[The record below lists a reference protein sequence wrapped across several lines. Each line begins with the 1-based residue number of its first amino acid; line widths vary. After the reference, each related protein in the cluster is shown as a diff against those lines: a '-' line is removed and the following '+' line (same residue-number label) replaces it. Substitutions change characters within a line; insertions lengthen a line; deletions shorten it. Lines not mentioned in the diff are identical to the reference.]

1 MLKVESLPQR
11 VRFSLRD
18 KEIFPN
24 TILSPMDGV
33 TDAPFRRLCRVLS
46 GDRMGL
52 LVSEFVPTDG
62 DAVFN
67 PDGHKQLRFFPE
79 ERPFGVQIFGRFP
92 DRMSTAACKI
102 AETFRPEFIEVNAGC
117 PAPKVAGKGSGSGLL
132 RDLPRLQEILHEV
145 KKALEATAPEIPLT
159 LKCRIGWDDESI
171 NVMETLKIAE
181 GEGVEM
187 LTVHGRTRL
196 QGYNGL
202 ANWDWIGK
210 VAAAAKIP
218 VIGNGDVNSVECA
231 RERINTYGVS
241 GVSIGRGAM
250 HNPWIFGQIADAWEG
265 REKHVI
271 TAQEALDVF
280 PLYYK
285 FKIEDGATEMNAMGR
300 MKQLAARLC
309 KGFCLD
315 DKCVDRASRPS
326 LLGHDRDQHLGQERS
341 DCPKTKDERCRSRN
355 GVRDDNEEGT
365 LVQVRDD
372 NEVAMSVR
380 QALLTSQSAA
390 EMLDQV
396 EKLKEGIAR
405 EMVFE
410 PERLVNLN
418 GAKETELKFGDQFKG
433 R

>member
-1 MLKVESLPQR
+1 
-11 VRFSLRD
+11 
-18 KEIFPN
+18 
-24 TILSPMDGV
+24 MDGV

-79 ERPFGVQIFGRFP
+79 ERPFGIQIFGRFP
-92 DRMSTAACKI
+92 DRMADAAGKI
-102 AETFRPEFIEVNAGC
+102 AERYHPEFIEVNAGC

-132 RDLPRLQEILHEV
+132 RDLSRLQEILHEV
-145 KKALEATAPEIPLT
+145 KAVLDAKTPEIPLT

-171 NVMETLKIAE
+171 NVMETLRIAE

-210 VAAAAKIP
+210 VAAAANIP

-271 TAQEALDVF
+271 TAQEVLDVF

-309 KGFCLD
+309 KGFVL
-315 DKCVDRASRPS
+315 
-326 LLGHDRDQHLGQERS
+326 ENW
-341 DCPKTKDERCRSRN
+341 RSRN
-355 GVRDDNEEGT
+355 GVRDDNAGGAIPSE
-365 LVQVRDD
+365 
-372 NEVAMSVR
+372 NNVAMSVR
-380 QALLTSQSAA
+380 QALLTCQSAS
-390 EMLDQV
+390 EMLDRVQ
-396 EKLKEGIAR
+396 ELNEGVAR

>member
-1 MLKVESLPQR
+1 MLKIDNLPKK
-11 VRFSLRD
+11 VRFNLRN

-67 PDGHKQLRFFPE
+67 PDGHKQLKFFPE

-92 DRMSTAACKI
+92 DRMAAAAGKI
-102 AETFRPEFIEVNAGC
+102 AERYHPEFIEVNAGC

-132 RDLPRLQEILHEV
+132 RDLSRLQEILHEV
-145 KKALEATAPEIPLT
+145 KAVLDAKTPEIPLT

-171 NVMETLKIAE
+171 NVMETLRIAE

-210 VAAAAKIP
+210 VAAAANIP

-271 TAQEALDVF
+271 TAQEVLDVF

-309 KGFCLD
+309 KGFVL
-315 DKCVDRASRPS
+315 
-326 LLGHDRDQHLGQERS
+326 ENW
-341 DCPKTKDERCRSRN
+341 RSRN
-355 GVRDDNEEGT
+355 GVRDDNAGGAIPSE
-365 LVQVRDD
+365 
-372 NEVAMSVR
+372 NNVAMSVR
-380 QALLTSQSAA
+380 QALLTCQSAS
-390 EMLDQV
+390 EMLDRVQ
-396 EKLKEGIAR
+396 ELNEGVAR

>member
-1 MLKVESLPQR
+1 MLKTVESSKKAEKPAR
-11 VRFSLRD
+11 ISFRLRGL
-18 KEIFPN
+18 EVFPN

-46 GDRMGL
+46 GNRMGL

-67 PDGHKQLRFFPE
+67 LDGHRQLRFFPE

-92 DRMSTAACKI
+92 DKMAAAAKKI
-102 AETFRPEFIEVNAGC
+102 AVALKPDFIEVNAGC

-145 KKALEATAPEIPLT
+145 RATLDTCGVDMPLT
-159 LKCRIGWDDESI
+159 LKCRIGWDSESI
-171 NVMETLKIAE
+171 NVLETLWIAE

-218 VIGNGDVNSVECA
+218 VIGNGDVNSVEVA
-231 RERINTYGVS
+231 RERINNYGVD

-265 REKHVI
+265 KPAHEI
-271 TAQEALDVF
+271 TAVEALDVF
-280 PLYYK
+280 PLYYG
-285 FKIEDGATEMNAMGR
+285 FKIEDGSTDKGAEGR
-300 MKQLAARLC
+300 LKQLAARLC
-309 KGFCLD
+309 KGFCLNEDGAASPECHPGAEGDRIQVLNGAD
-315 DKCVDRASRPS
+315 D
-326 LLGHDRDQHLGQERS
+326 
-341 DCPKTKDERCRSRN
+341 
-355 GVRDDNEEGT
+355 
-365 LVQVRDD
+365 
-372 NEVAMSVR
+372 VAMRVR
-380 QALLTSQSAA
+380 QALLSSSCAA
-390 EMLDQV
+390 ELLDRAQS
-396 EKLKEGIAR
+396 LKEGLAKDLK
-405 EMVFE
+405 FD
-410 PERLVNLN
+410 PDRLVNLN

>member
-1 MLKVESLPQR
+1 MLKNVESLKNGRIPRR
-11 VRFSLRD
+11 VKFKLRD
-18 KEIFPN
+18 LDVFPN

-62 DAVFN
+62 DAAFRVE
-67 PDGHKQLRFFPE
+67 GHKQLKFFPE
-79 ERPFGVQIFGRFP
+79 ERPFGVQIFGRYP
-92 DRMSTAACKI
+92 DRMAVAAKKI
-102 AETFRPEFIEVNAGC
+102 AEELHPDYIEVNAGC

-132 RDLPRLQEILHEV
+132 RDLPRLQEILHDV
-145 KKALEATAPEIPLT
+145 RAALDASATEGHVNLPLT
-159 LKCRIGWDDESI
+159 LKCRIGWDSESI

-202 ANWDWIGK
+202 ADWDWIGK

-218 VIGNGDVNSVECA
+218 VIGNGDVNSVEVA
-231 RERINTYGVS
+231 RERIENYSVS

-265 REKHVI
+265 KPARVM
-271 TAQEALDVF
+271 TATEALDVF
-280 PLYYK
+280 PLYYR
-285 FKIEDGATEMNAMGR
+285 FKMEDGVTELGALGR
-300 MKQLAARLC
+300 LKQLAARLC
-309 KGFCLD
+309 KGFSESAMDIRQTLLRSGTAGEFFD
-315 DKCVDRASRPS
+315 NLES
-326 LLGHDRDQHLGQERS
+326 LREGVARDL
-341 DCPKTKDERCRSRN
+341 
-355 GVRDDNEEGT
+355 
-365 LVQVRDD
+365 
-372 NEVAMSVR
+372 
-380 QALLTSQSAA
+380 
-390 EMLDQV
+390 
-396 EKLKEGIAR
+396 
-405 EMVFE
+405 VFE

-418 GAKETELKFGDQFKG
+418 GAKETELKFGDQFAG

>member
-1 MLKVESLPQR
+1 MLKS
-11 VRFSLRD
+11 FKLRNL
-18 KEIFPN
+18 EIFPN

-33 TDAPFRRLCRVLS
+33 TDAPFRRLCRFLS
-46 GDRMGL
+46 KNRMGL

-62 DAVFN
+62 DAVFCL
-67 PDGHKQLRFFPE
+67 DGHKQLKFFPE

-92 DRMSTAACKI
+92 DRMAAAAKKI
-102 AETFRPEFIEVNAGC
+102 AENLHPEFIEVNAGC

-132 RDLPRLQEILHEV
+132 RDLPRLQEILHDV
-145 KKALEATAPEIPLT
+145 RAALDASSVDIPMT
-159 LKCRIGWDDESI
+159 LKCRIGWDDQSI

-210 VAAAAKIP
+210 VASAAKIP
-218 VIGNGDVNSVECA
+218 VIGNGDVNSVATA
-231 RERINTYGVS
+231 RERLETYGVS

-265 REKHVI
+265 KTAHEI
-271 TAQEALDVF
+271 TAEEALDVF

-285 FKIEDGATEMNAMGR
+285 FKLEDGSTELGALGR
-300 MKQLAARLC
+300 LKQLAARLC
-309 KGFCLD
+309 KGFD
-315 DKCVDRASRPS
+315 DPEMQVRQTLLTARTPEVFFERLES
-326 LLGHDRDQHLGQERS
+326 L
-341 DCPKTKDERCRSRN
+341 KN
-355 GVRDDNEEGT
+355 GVAKTMRYDPN
-365 LVQVRDD
+365 
-372 NEVAMSVR
+372 
-380 QALLTSQSAA
+380 
-390 EMLDQV
+390 
-396 EKLKEGIAR
+396 
-405 EMVFE
+405 
-410 PERLVNLN
+410 RLVNLN

>member
-1 MLKVESLPQR
+1 MAQKPAKISFR
-11 VRFSLRD
+11 LRGLD
-18 KEIFPN
+18 VFPN

-46 GDRMGL
+46 GNRMGL

-67 PDGHKQLRFFPE
+67 LEGHKQLRFFPE

-92 DRMSTAACKI
+92 DKMAAAAKKI
-102 AETFRPEFIEVNAGC
+102 AVALKPEFIEVNAGC

-145 KKALEATAPEIPLT
+145 RKTLDTCGVDMPLT
-159 LKCRIGWDDESI
+159 LKCRIGWDSESI
-171 NVMETLKIAE
+171 NVMETLRIAE

-202 ANWDWIGK
+202 ADWDWIGK

-218 VIGNGDVNSVECA
+218 VIGNGDVNSVEVA
-231 RERINTYGVS
+231 RERINNYGVD

-265 REKHVI
+265 KPAHEI
-271 TAQEALDVF
+271 TAVEALDVF
-280 PLYYK
+280 PLYYG
-285 FKIEDGATEMNAMGR
+285 FKIEDGSTEMGALGR
-300 MKQLAARLC
+300 LKQLAARLC
-309 KGFCLD
+309 KGFCLEKSVDTLAPAGLRCD
-315 DKCVDRASRPS
+315 DV
-326 LLGHDRDQHLGQERS
+326 
-341 DCPKTKDERCRSRN
+341 T
-355 GVRDDNEEGT
+355 DD
-365 LVQVRDD
+365 
-372 NEVAMSVR
+372 VAMRVR
-380 QALLTSQSAA
+380 QTLLTA
-390 EMLDQV
+390 ENPAEFFDRLQA
-396 EKLKEGIAR
+396 LREGEAR
-405 EMVFE
+405 EMRYD
-410 PERLVNLN
+410 PSRLVNLN
-418 GAKETELKFGDQFKG
+418 GAKENELKFGDQFAG

>member
-1 MLKVESLPQR
+1 MLKVVKKPKRTSFR
-11 VRFSLRD
+11 LRNR
-18 KEIFPN
+18 EIFPN

-46 GDRMGL
+46 GNRMGL

-62 DAVFN
+62 DAVFRL
-67 PDGHKQLRFFPE
+67 DGHKQLKFFPE
-79 ERPFGVQIFGRFP
+79 ERPFGIQIFGRFP
-92 DRMSTAACKI
+92 DKMAEAARKI
-102 AETFRPEFIEVNAGC
+102 ALELHPEFIEVNAGC

-145 KKALEATAPEIPLT
+145 RTALDRSCPEMPLT
-159 LKCRIGWDDESI
+159 LKCRIGWDSESI

-202 ANWDWIGK
+202 ADWDWIGK

-218 VIGNGDVNSVECA
+218 VIGNGDVNSVEVA
-231 RERINTYGVS
+231 RERIETYGVA

-265 REKHVI
+265 KTAHEI
-271 TAQEALDVF
+271 TAVEALDVF

-285 FKIEDGATEMNAMGR
+285 FKLEDGSTEMGALGR
-300 MKQLAARLC
+300 LKQLAARLC

-315 DKCVDRASRPS
+315 KRTAVPQECHPGAEGDRIHV
-326 LLGHDRDQHLGQERS
+326 LNDG
-341 DCPKTKDERCRSRN
+341 N
-355 GVRDDNEEGT
+355 DDA
-365 LVQVRDD
+365 
-372 NEVAMSVR
+372 AMQVR
-380 QALLTSQSAA
+380 QALLTAQ
-390 EMLDQV
+390 EPMDFFDRLHMLR
-396 EKLKEGIAR
+396 EGMAR
-405 EMVFE
+405 DMRYD
-410 PERLVNLN
+410 PSRLVNLN
-418 GAKETELKFGDQFKG
+418 GSKETEIRSGDQFAG

>member
-1 MLKVESLPQR
+1 MGVFPAKI
-11 VRFSLRD
+11 RFKLRD
-18 KEIFPN
+18 LDVFPN

-67 PDGHKQLRFFPE
+67 LEGHKQLRFFPE

-92 DRMSTAACKI
+92 DKMAAAAQKI
-102 AETFRPEFIEVNAGC
+102 AVSLKPDFIEVNAGC

-132 RDLPRLQEILHEV
+132 RDLPRLQEILHDV
-145 KKALEATAPEIPLT
+145 RAALDRCGVDMPLT
-159 LKCRIGWDDESI
+159 LKCRIGWDSDSI
-171 NVMETLKIAE
+171 NVMETLAIAE

-202 ANWDWIGK
+202 ADWDWIGK

-218 VIGNGDVNSVECA
+218 VIGNGDVNSVARAFEC
-231 RERINTYGVS
+231 INRYGVA

-250 HNPWIFGQIADAWEG
+250 HNPWIFGQIADAWEDKPA
-265 REKHVI
+265 RVI
-271 TAQEALDVF
+271 TAAEALDVF
-280 PLYYK
+280 KLYYG
-285 FKIEDGATEMNAMGR
+285 FKIEDGSTDKGAEGR
-300 MKQLAARLC
+300 LKQLAARLC

-315 DKCVDRASRPS
+315 ERGGEADGESLDVALQVRQSLLSSSCAAELLDRA
-326 LLGHDRDQHLGQERS
+326 
-341 DCPKTKDERCRSRN
+341 
-355 GVRDDNEEGT
+355 
-365 LVQVRDD
+365 
-372 NEVAMSVR
+372 
-380 QALLTSQSAA
+380 QS
-390 EMLDQV
+390 
-396 EKLKEGIAR
+396 LKEGLAKDL
-405 EMVFE
+405 VFD
-410 PERLVNLN
+410 PDRLVNLN
-418 GAKETELKFGDQFKG
+418 GAKETELRFGDQFKG

>member
-1 MLKVESLPQR
+1 MLKIDNLPKK
-11 VRFSLRD
+11 VRFNLRN

-33 TDAPFRRLCRVLS
+33 TDAPFRRLCRILS

-67 PDGHKQLRFFPE
+67 PDGHKQLKFFPE

-92 DRMSTAACKI
+92 DRMAAAAGKI
-102 AETFRPEFIEVNAGC
+102 AERYHPEFIEVNAGC

-132 RDLPRLQEILHEV
+132 RDLPRLQEILHDV
-145 KKALEATAPEIPLT
+145 KAVLDAKTPEIPLT
-159 LKCRIGWDDESI
+159 LKCRIGWDDDSI
-171 NVMETLKIAE
+171 NVMDTLKIAE
-181 GEGVEM
+181 GEGVEL

-315 DKCVDRASRPS
+315 GNR
-326 LLGHDRDQHLGQERS
+326 
-341 DCPKTKDERCRSRN
+341 RSRN
-355 GVRDDNEEGT
+355 GVRDDNAGGAIPGEN
-365 LVQVRDD
+365 D
-372 NEVAMSVR
+372 VAMSVR
-380 QALLTSQSAA
+380 QAFLTCQSAA
-390 EMLDQV
+390 EMLDCV
-396 EKLKEGIAR
+396 EKLKDGIAR

>member
-1 MLKVESLPQR
+1 MLKIDNLPKK
-11 VRFSLRD
+11 VRFNLRN

-67 PDGHKQLRFFPE
+67 PDGHKQLKFFPE

-92 DRMSTAACKI
+92 DRMAAAAGKI
-102 AETFRPEFIEVNAGC
+102 AERYHPEFIEVNAGC

-132 RDLPRLQEILHEV
+132 RDLPRLQEILHDV
-145 KKALEATAPEIPLT
+145 KAVLDAKTPEIPLT
-159 LKCRIGWDDESI
+159 LKCRIGWDDDSI

-315 DKCVDRASRPS
+315 GDW
-326 LLGHDRDQHLGQERS
+326 
-341 DCPKTKDERCRSRN
+341 RSRN
-355 GVRDDNEEGT
+355 GVRDDNADGT
-365 LVQVRDD
+365 ISDD
-372 NEVAMSVR
+372 NIAMSVR
-380 QALLTSQSAA
+380 QALLTCQSAA
-390 EMLDQV
+390 EMLECV
-396 EKLKEGIAR
+396 EKLKDGIAR

>member
-1 MLKVESLPQR
+1 MLNNLKIPKKTS
-11 VRFSLRD
+11 FGLRSM
-18 KEIFPN
+18 EIFPN

-62 DAVFN
+62 DAVFCL
-67 PDGHKQLRFFPE
+67 DGHKQLKFFPE

-92 DRMSTAACKI
+92 DKMAAAARKI
-102 AETFRPEFIEVNAGC
+102 AESLHPDFIEVNAGC

-145 KKALEATAPEIPLT
+145 KGALDTSCPEIPLT
-159 LKCRIGWDDESI
+159 LKCRIGWDSESI
-171 NVMETLKIAE
+171 NIMETLAIAE

-202 ANWDWIGK
+202 ADWDWIGK
-210 VAAAAKIP
+210 AAAAARIP
-218 VIGNGDVNSVECA
+218 VIGNGDVNSVEVA
-231 RERINTYGVS
+231 RERIDNYGVS

-265 REKHVI
+265 KPAHEI
-271 TAQEALDVF
+271 TAAEALDVF

-285 FKIEDGATEMNAMGR
+285 FKIEDGSTEMGALGR
-300 MKQLAARLC
+300 LKQLGARLC
-309 KGFCLD
+309 KGFCID
-315 DKCVDRASRPS
+315 EQGPRACRGAEADGAGDESQDVAMHIRQT
-326 LLGHDRDQHLGQERS
+326 LLTAQNA
-341 DCPKTKDERCRSRN
+341 DEFFGRLEDLRN
-355 GVRDDNEEGT
+355 GFAKDLRYDP
-365 LVQVRDD
+365 
-372 NEVAMSVR
+372 S
-380 QALLTSQSAA
+380 
-390 EMLDQV
+390 
-396 EKLKEGIAR
+396 
-405 EMVFE
+405 
-410 PERLVNLN
+410 RLVNLN
-418 GAKETELKFGDQFKG
+418 GAKETELKFGDQFAG

>member
-1 MLKVESLPQR
+1 MGVFPAKI
-11 VRFSLRD
+11 RFKLRD
-18 KEIFPN
+18 LDVFPN

-67 PDGHKQLRFFPE
+67 LEGHKQLRFFPE

-92 DRMSTAACKI
+92 DKMAAAAQKI
-102 AETFRPEFIEVNAGC
+102 AVSLKPDFIEVNAGC

-132 RDLPRLQEILHEV
+132 RDLPRLQEILHDV
-145 KKALEATAPEIPLT
+145 RAALDRCGVDMPLT
-159 LKCRIGWDDESI
+159 LKCRIGWDSDSI
-171 NVMETLKIAE
+171 NVMETLAIAE

-202 ANWDWIGK
+202 ADWDWIGK

-218 VIGNGDVNSVECA
+218 VIGC
-231 RERINTYGVS
+231 INRYGVA

-265 REKHVI
+265 KPARVI
-271 TAQEALDVF
+271 TAAEALDVF
-280 PLYYK
+280 PLYYG
-285 FKIEDGATEMNAMGR
+285 FKIENGSTDKGAEGR
-300 MKQLAARLC
+300 LKQLAARLC

-315 DKCVDRASRPS
+315 ERGGEADGESLDVALQVRQSLLSSSCAAELLDRA
-326 LLGHDRDQHLGQERS
+326 
-341 DCPKTKDERCRSRN
+341 
-355 GVRDDNEEGT
+355 
-365 LVQVRDD
+365 
-372 NEVAMSVR
+372 
-380 QALLTSQSAA
+380 QS
-390 EMLDQV
+390 
-396 EKLKEGIAR
+396 LKEGLAKDL
-405 EMVFE
+405 VFD
-410 PERLVNLN
+410 PDRLVNLN
-418 GAKETELKFGDQFKG
+418 GAKETELRFGDQFKG

>member
-1 MLKVESLPQR
+1 MLKVDSLPQR

-18 KEIFPN
+18 KDIFPN

-79 ERPFGVQIFGRFP
+79 ERPFGIQIFGRFP
-92 DRMSTAACKI
+92 DRMADAAGKI
-102 AETFRPEFIEVNAGC
+102 AERYHPEFIEVNAGC

-132 RDLPRLQEILHEV
+132 RDLPRLQEILHDV
-145 KKALEATAPEIPLT
+145 KAVLAAKTPEIPLT
-159 LKCRIGWDDESI
+159 LKCRIGWDDDSI

-309 KGFCLD
+309 KGFCLEEGRFPLGGGND
-315 DKCVDRASRPS
+315 S
-326 LLGHDRDQHLGQERS
+326 LE
-341 DCPKTKDERCRSRN
+341 N
-355 GVRDDNEEGT
+355 VRDDNAGGAIPSE
-365 LVQVRDD
+365 
-372 NEVAMSVR
+372 NNVAMSVR
-380 QALLTSQSAA
+380 QALLTCQSAA
-390 EMLDQV
+390 EMLDRVQ
-396 EKLKEGIAR
+396 ELKEGIAR

>member
-1 MLKVESLPQR
+1 MLKVDSLPQR

-18 KEIFPN
+18 KDIFPN

-79 ERPFGVQIFGRFP
+79 ERPFGIQIFGRFP
-92 DRMSTAACKI
+92 DRMADAAGKI
-102 AETFRPEFIEVNAGC
+102 AERYHPEFIEVNAGC

-132 RDLPRLQEILHEV
+132 RDLPRLQEILHDV
-145 KKALEATAPEIPLT
+145 KAVLDAKTPEIPLT
-159 LKCRIGWDDESI
+159 LKCRIGWDDDSI

-187 LTVHGRTRL
+187 LTVHGRSRL

-309 KGFCLD
+309 KGFCLEEGRFPLGGGND
-315 DKCVDRASRPS
+315 S
-326 LLGHDRDQHLGQERS
+326 LE
-341 DCPKTKDERCRSRN
+341 N
-355 GVRDDNEEGT
+355 VRDDNAGGAIPSE
-365 LVQVRDD
+365 
-372 NEVAMSVR
+372 NNVAMSVR
-380 QALLTSQSAA
+380 QALLTCQSAA
-390 EMLDQV
+390 EMLDRVQ
-396 EKLKEGIAR
+396 ELKEGIAR

>member
-1 MLKVESLPQR
+1 
-11 VRFSLRD
+11 
-18 KEIFPN
+18 
-24 TILSPMDGV
+24 MDGV

-62 DAVFN
+62 DAVFCL
-67 PDGHKQLRFFPE
+67 DGHKQLKFFPE

-92 DRMSTAACKI
+92 DKMAAAARKI
-102 AETFRPEFIEVNAGC
+102 AESLKPEFIEVNAGC

-145 KKALEATAPEIPLT
+145 RSALDGCGVEMPLT
-159 LKCRIGWDDESI
+159 LKCRIGWDSESI
-171 NVMETLKIAE
+171 NIMETLAIAE

-202 ANWDWIGK
+202 ADWDWIGK
-210 VAAAAKIP
+210 AAAAARIP
-218 VIGNGDVNSVECA
+218 VIGNGDVNSVEVA
-231 RERINTYGVS
+231 RERIDNYGVS

-265 REKHVI
+265 KPAHEI
-271 TAQEALDVF
+271 TAAEALDVF

-285 FKIEDGATEMNAMGR
+285 FKIEDGSTDKGAEGR
-300 MKQLAARLC
+300 LKQLAARLC
-309 KGFCLD
+309 KGFSQSQPGTKNCHCD
-315 DKCVDRASRPS
+315 DRRRACRERSVAEAISDEENIAMQVRQSLLSSSCAAELLDRAQS
-326 LLGHDRDQHLGQERS
+326 L
-341 DCPKTKDERCRSRN
+341 KD
-355 GVRDDNEEGT
+355 
-365 LVQVRDD
+365 
-372 NEVAMSVR
+372 
-380 QALLTSQSAA
+380 
-390 EMLDQV
+390 
-396 EKLKEGIAR
+396 GIAKDL
-405 EMVFE
+405 VFD
-410 PERLVNLN
+410 PDRLVNLN

>member
-1 MLKVESLPQR
+1 MKKTL
-11 VRFSLRD
+11 D
-18 KEIFPN
+18 AN
-24 TILSPMDGV
+24 T
-33 TDAPFRRLCRVLS
+33 
-46 GDRMGL
+46 
-52 LVSEFVPTDG
+52 
-62 DAVFN
+62 
-67 PDGHKQLRFFPE
+67 
-79 ERPFGVQIFGRFP
+79 
-92 DRMSTAACKI
+92 
-102 AETFRPEFIEVNAGC
+102 
-117 PAPKVAGKGSGSGLL
+117 
-132 RDLPRLQEILHEV
+132 
-145 KKALEATAPEIPLT
+145 PEIPLT

-231 RERINTYGVS
+231 RERINTYGVA

-315 DKCVDRASRPS
+315 DRLETR
-326 LLGHDRDQHLGQERS
+326 
-341 DCPKTKDERCRSRN
+341 DERICHP
-355 GVRDDNEEGT
+355 EPAEGKEI
-365 LVQVRDD
+365 D
-372 NEVAMSVR
+372 VAMSVR

-396 EKLKEGIAR
+396 EKLKEGLAR

-418 GAKETELKFGDQFKG
+418 GAKETELKFGNQFAG

>member
-1 MLKVESLPQR
+1 
-11 VRFSLRD
+11 
-18 KEIFPN
+18 
-24 TILSPMDGV
+24 MDGV

-67 PDGHKQLRFFPE
+67 PDGHKQLKFFPE
-79 ERPFGVQIFGRFP
+79 ERPFGIQIFGRFP
-92 DRMSTAACKI
+92 DRMAAAAAKI
-102 AETFRPEFIEVNAGC
+102 AERYHPEFIEVNAGC

-132 RDLPRLQEILHEV
+132 RDLSRLQEILHDV
-145 KKALEATAPEIPLT
+145 KAVLDAKTPEIPLT
-159 LKCRIGWDDESI
+159 LKCRIGWDDDSI

-210 VAAAAKIP
+210 VATAAKIP

-231 RERINTYGVS
+231 RERINTFGVS

-309 KGFCLD
+309 KGFVL
-315 DKCVDRASRPS
+315 
-326 LLGHDRDQHLGQERS
+326 QEGAAQS
-341 DCPKTKDERCRSRN
+341 RSRN
-355 GVRDDNEEGT
+355 GVRDDSLEN
-365 LVQVRDD
+365 VRDD
-372 NEVAMSVR
+372 SQENVAMSVR
-380 QALLTSQSAA
+380 QALLTCQSAT
-390 EMLDQV
+390 EMLDCVQ
-396 EKLKEGIAR
+396 KLKEGIAR
-405 EMVFE
+405 DMVFE

>member
-1 MLKVESLPQR
+1 MAQKPAKISFR
-11 VRFSLRD
+11 LRGL
-18 KEIFPN
+18 EVFPN

-46 GDRMGL
+46 GNRMGL

-67 PDGHKQLRFFPE
+67 LEGHKQLRFFPE

-92 DRMSTAACKI
+92 DKMAAAAKKI
-102 AETFRPEFIEVNAGC
+102 AVALKPEFIEVNAGC

-145 KKALEATAPEIPLT
+145 RKTLDTCGVDMPLT
-159 LKCRIGWDDESI
+159 LKCRIGWDSESI
-171 NVMETLKIAE
+171 NVMETLRIAE

-202 ANWDWIGK
+202 ADWDWIGK

-218 VIGNGDVNSVECA
+218 VIGNGDVNSVEVA
-231 RERINTYGVS
+231 RERINNYGVD

-265 REKHVI
+265 KPAHEI
-271 TAQEALDVF
+271 TAVEALDVF
-280 PLYYK
+280 PLYYG
-285 FKIEDGATEMNAMGR
+285 FKIEDGSTEMGALGR
-300 MKQLAARLC
+300 LKQLAARLC
-309 KGFCLD
+309 KGFCLEKSVDTLAPAGLRCD
-315 DKCVDRASRPS
+315 DGA
-326 LLGHDRDQHLGQERS
+326 
-341 DCPKTKDERCRSRN
+341 
-355 GVRDDNEEGT
+355 DD
-365 LVQVRDD
+365 
-372 NEVAMSVR
+372 VAMRVR
-380 QALLTSQSAA
+380 QTLLTA
-390 EMLDQV
+390 ENPAEFFDRLQA
-396 EKLKEGIAR
+396 LREGEAR
-405 EMVFE
+405 EMRYD
-410 PERLVNLN
+410 PSRLVNLN
-418 GAKETELKFGDQFKG
+418 GAKETDLKFGDQFAG

>member
-1 MLKVESLPQR
+1 
-11 VRFSLRD
+11 
-18 KEIFPN
+18 
-24 TILSPMDGV
+24 MDGV

-92 DRMSTAACKI
+92 DRMAYAAGKI
-102 AETFRPEFIEVNAGC
+102 AERYHPEFIEVNAGC

-145 KKALEATAPEIPLT
+145 KKTLDANTPEIPLT

-315 DKCVDRASRPS
+315 ENRRPRYCDR
-326 LLGHDRDQHLGQERS
+326 G
-341 DCPKTKDERCRSRN
+341 
-355 GVRDDNEEGT
+355 DNADGAIPGEN
-365 LVQVRDD
+365 D
-372 NEVAMSVR
+372 VAMSVR

-396 EKLKEGIAR
+396 EKLKEGLAR

>member
-1 MLKVESLPQR
+1 MLKIDNLPKR
-11 VRFSLRD
+11 VRFSLRN

-92 DRMSTAACKI
+92 DRMAYAAGKI
-102 AETFRPEFIEVNAGC
+102 AERYHPEFIEVNAGC

-145 KKALEATAPEIPLT
+145 KKTLDANTPEIPLT

-315 DKCVDRASRPS
+315 ENRRPRYCDR
-326 LLGHDRDQHLGQERS
+326 G
-341 DCPKTKDERCRSRN
+341 
-355 GVRDDNEEGT
+355 DNADGAIPGEN
-365 LVQVRDD
+365 D
-372 NEVAMSVR
+372 VAMSVR

-396 EKLKEGIAR
+396 EKLKEGLAR

>member
-1 MLKVESLPQR
+1 MGVFPAKI
-11 VRFSLRD
+11 RFKLRD
-18 KEIFPN
+18 LDVFPN

-67 PDGHKQLRFFPE
+67 VDGHRQLKFFPE

-92 DRMSTAACKI
+92 DKMAAAAQKI
-102 AETFRPEFIEVNAGC
+102 AVTLKPDFIEVNAGC

-132 RDLPRLQEILHEV
+132 RDLPRLHEILHDV
-145 KKALEATAPEIPLT
+145 RAALDQSGVDMPLS
-159 LKCRIGWDDESI
+159 LKCRIGWDSESI
-171 NVMETLKIAE
+171 NVMETLAIAE

-202 ANWDWIGK
+202 ADWDWIGK

-218 VIGNGDVNSVECA
+218 VIGNGDVNSVEVA
-231 RERINTYGVS
+231 RERINNYGVA

-250 HNPWIFGQIADAWEG
+250 HNPWLFGQIADAWEG
-265 REKHVI
+265 KPAHVI
-271 TAQEALDVF
+271 TAAEALDVF
-280 PLYYK
+280 PLYYG
-285 FKIEDGATEMNAMGR
+285 FKIEDGSTDKGAEGR
-300 MKQLAARLC
+300 LKQLAARLC

-315 DKCVDRASRPS
+315 
-326 LLGHDRDQHLGQERS
+326 ERGG
-341 DCPKTKDERCRSRN
+341 EA
-355 GVRDDNEEGT
+355 GGADD
-365 LVQVRDD
+365 
-372 NEVAMSVR
+372 VAMQVR
-380 QALLTSQSAA
+380 QALLSSASAA
-390 EMLDQV
+390 ELLDRAQS
-396 EKLKEGIAR
+396 LKEGLAKDL
-405 EMVFE
+405 VFD
-410 PERLVNLN
+410 PGRLVNLN